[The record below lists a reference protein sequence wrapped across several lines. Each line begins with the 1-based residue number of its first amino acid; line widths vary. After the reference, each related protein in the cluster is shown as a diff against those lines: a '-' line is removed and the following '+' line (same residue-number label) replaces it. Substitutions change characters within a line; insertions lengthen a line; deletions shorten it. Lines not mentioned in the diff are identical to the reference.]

1 MTDELLA
8 INAADEVRR
17 KALANLV
24 AMGFDGEE
32 VEVLHAN
39 VKALR
44 DAGMLLDLDINGL
57 TMFEARTSWQLDMGV
72 PAKDARRV
80 TKRLRIGRKN
90 LLPNTKLQ
98 SVAQRIRDNLIRYSQ
113 AIAVFP
119 GYRYVPYGAFLTW
132 WERHQELLEEWDD
145 HKSWILNEYEA
156 LRAECRADYTKHA
169 RDTWAST
176 PSIQTHYDQATF
188 VNLVVADA
196 ISHFPSKAKIES
208 DLQVSLKPPAT
219 FLLESE
225 YQAELL
231 KAQRI
236 SEKRRD
242 EYEKERLQ
250 RDTWA
255 REQKARAERAEA
267 EARAAGDLA
276 QAASIEAAERERV
289 AKFQA
294 DEEVRAIR
302 QAQIEI
308 AREVV
313 KDTVNPLVQ
322 IVEEN
327 RKRIYQTLTGLQT
340 NITRRGWVH
349 GKEANAIRSLHEWFK
364 LMNITD
370 DQEMEQRLQA
380 LSDSLGVLETNG
392 SNKYDADGV
401 LASMR
406 SAIGTALTDAAGV
419 AATLEIDAMSQMDI

>member
-1 MTDELLA
+1 MTEELLA
-8 INAADEVRR
+8 TNATDTVRR
-17 KALANLV
+17 QALANLV
-24 AMGFDGEE
+24 AMGFDGDE

-39 VKALR
+39 VKSLR

-57 TMFEARTSWQLDMGV
+57 TMFEARSSWQLDLGV
-72 PAKDARRV
+72 SAKDARRV

-98 SVAQRIRDNLIRYSQ
+98 SVGQRIRDNLLRYSQ

-132 WERHQELLEEWDD
+132 WERHQELLDEWNE
-145 HKSWILNEYEA
+145 HKTWILDNYEQLKA
-156 LRAECRADYTKHA
+156 DCRADYRKHA
-169 RDTWAST
+169 RDTYAAT
-176 PSIQTHYDQATF
+176 PAIQARYDQGTF

-196 ISHFPSKAKIES
+196 ISHFPSKARVES

-231 KAQRI
+231 KAQRLA
-236 SEKRRD
+236 STRRD
-242 EYEKERLQ
+242 ELEKERLE
-250 RDTWA
+250 RDMWA
-255 REQKARAERAEA
+255 RQEKARAEQAEA

-276 QAASIEAAERERV
+276 KAAQIEAAERERV

-294 DEEVRAIR
+294 EEEIRAIR

-313 KDTVNPLVQ
+313 KDTVNPLLQ
-322 IVEEN
+322 IVEDN
-327 RKRIYQTLTGLQT
+327 RQRIYATLSGLQT

-349 GKEANAIRSLHEWFK
+349 GKEANAIKSLHEWFK
-364 LMNITD
+364 LMNITSD
-370 DQEMEQRLQA
+370 DEMEQRLQA
-380 LSDSLGVLETNG
+380 LSDSLDGVDTG
-392 SNKYDADGV
+392 SKSKYDADTV
-401 LASMR
+401 LANIR
-406 SAIGTALTDAAGV
+406 QAIGTALSDAADV
-419 AATLEIDAMSQMDI
+419 AANLEIDAMTMMDV